1 MMTYTTE
8 VTVRIKIN
16 ANSQNDARI
25 ALQEMNYSFD
35 FIGDRA
41 EITNSQI
48 IGQVVKT
55 KLTRVAAK
63 IA

>member
-1 MMTYTTE
+1 
-8 VTVRIKIN
+8 
-16 ANSQNDARI
+16 
-25 ALQEMNYSFD
+25 MNYSFD

-48 IGQVVKT
+48 IGRVVKT